1 MLRRVVGGGVVGY
14 ITKNLEVERKM
25 EWEKKGNRKQM
36 EEQQQR
42 SPAKLINSEIYI
54 SITALNINNYL
65 NDQNK
70 RQRPSHW
77 NFFFNCK
84 LQAI

>member
-1 MLRRVVGGGVVGY
+1 
-14 ITKNLEVERKM
+14 M
-25 EWEKKGNRKQM
+25 EWEKKGNREQM
-36 EEQQQR
+36 EEQQQK

-54 SITALNINNYL
+54 SITALNKYL

-77 NFFFNCK
+77 NFFLIANSK
-84 LQAI
+84 QYN